1 MKSRSNVDKESR
13 NKVDDYVATLEPA
26 QAAIVATIR
35 DLVREAS
42 PELRE
47 VFKWGQPVWELN
59 GPVCYVKAYRASTN
73 FGFWRG
79 VEVAERAD
87 PERLLTGDGVK
98 MRHLKL
104 ARVNDIPV
112 DHLKRLIR
120 TAVEL
125 NRSFGDPTKGDLTR
139 AY

>member
-1 MKSRSNVDKESR
+1 MDKESR
-13 NKVDDYVATLEPA
+13 KKVDDYVATLEPA
-26 QAAIVATIR
+26 QAGIVVKIR
-35 DLVREAS
+35 DLIREAS

-47 VFKWGQPVWELN
+47 VFKWGQPVWELA
-59 GPVCYVKAYRASTN
+59 GPVCYVKAFRASTN

-87 PERLLTGDGVK
+87 PERVLIGDGVK
-98 MRHLKL
+98 MRHLKIT
-104 ARVNDIPV
+104 RVDDIQV
-112 DHLKRLIR
+112 DEVKRLIR

-125 NRSFGDPTKGDLTR
+125 NRAFGDSTKGEATR

>member
-1 MKSRSNVDKESR
+1 MRTSVDKQSR
-13 NKVDDYVATLEPA
+13 TKVDGYVAAVEPP
-26 QAAIVATIR
+26 QAAIVTRLR

-47 VFKWGQPVWELN
+47 VFKWGQPVWELT

-79 VEVAERAD
+79 VEIAERAD
-87 PERLLTGDGVK
+87 PERALTGDGVK

-104 ARVNDIPV
+104 ASVGDIPV
-112 DHLKRLIR
+112 DHLKQMIR
-120 TAVEL
+120 VAVEL
-125 NRSFGDPTKGDLTR
+125 NRTFGDPTKGEVTR

>member
-1 MKSRSNVDKESR
+1 MDKDAR
-13 NKVDDYVATLEPA
+13 KKVDDYVATIEPA
-26 QAAIVATIR
+26 QAAIVAKIR

-47 VFKWGQPVWELN
+47 VFKWGQPVWELA
-59 GPVCYVKAYRASTN
+59 GPLCYVKAFRSSTN

-87 PERLLTGDGVK
+87 PDRALTGDGVK

-104 ARVNDIPV
+104 ASVSDIQV
-112 DHLKRLIR
+112 EHVKRLIR
-120 TAVEL
+120 VAVEL
-125 NRSFGDPTKGDLTR
+125 NRTFGDPTKGEMSR